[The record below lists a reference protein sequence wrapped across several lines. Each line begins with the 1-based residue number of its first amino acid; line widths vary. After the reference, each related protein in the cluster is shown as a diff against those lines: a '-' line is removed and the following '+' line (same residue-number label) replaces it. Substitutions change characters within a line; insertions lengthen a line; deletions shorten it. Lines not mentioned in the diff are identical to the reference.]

1 MAPEYPT
8 IAEIVSGFDVFTFF
22 AVAAGTPDEIV
33 ARIEKAA
40 VGLGNDPSVRE
51 HLAAIAAE
59 AVGFHLCRRHLVLG
73 AGAGP
78 LRQDHHRP
86 RYSHRIVETPSA
98 ID

>member
-1 MAPEYPT
+1 VLAVTSGQRTPTAPEYPT
-8 IAEIVSGFDVFTFF
+8 IAETVSGFDVFTFF

-59 AVGFHLCRRHLVLG
+59 AVGSTSV
-73 AGAGP
+73 
-78 LRQDHHRP
+78 D
-86 RYSHRIVETPSA
+86 VT
-98 ID
+98 